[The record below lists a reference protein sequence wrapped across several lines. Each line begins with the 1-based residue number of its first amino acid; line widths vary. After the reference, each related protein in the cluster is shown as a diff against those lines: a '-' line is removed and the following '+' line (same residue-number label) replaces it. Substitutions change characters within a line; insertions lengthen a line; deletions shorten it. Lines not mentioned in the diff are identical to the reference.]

1 LKVGLLQNT
10 LNVIG
15 GAERFTV
22 DLIKVLKDR
31 GHEVHLATFDKV
43 DWNRVEQ
50 NMGPCVK
57 PDRCFSIFWKRLPI
71 FGIYQRLLMVLAVRR
86 LAKSVDITINTHS
99 DHLFCQTDIV
109 YMHGVNPTL
118 SWNLSGLKVPWWK
131 IPYILPY
138 AIITWIASK
147 RKKPNAFFITNSY
160 HSARKLLELH
170 GIQAERVIYPPV
182 HTEVYRELSQETD
195 REDLVLTISRYAK
208 EKDLDHIIEI
218 AKRTRKAIKF
228 IVVGQ
233 TANRF
238 EEAIARSLMEKA
250 KSLDLPME
258 FLVNISQEEKRGI
271 MAKAKVYL
279 HVSSFE
285 HFGLSVCE
293 SVSAGCIPVAVNE
306 GGHLEILEHAKPFAY
321 THNSFEEA
329 AEHVEKAVEAW
340 TPTTA
345 QFISSR
351 MEHFNLDRFADEMLQ
366 VVEGFK

>member
-1 LKVGLLQNT
+1 MRVGLLQNT

-22 DLIKVLKDR
+22 DLIKVLKDG

-43 DWNRVEQ
+43 DWGCVEQ
-50 NMGPCVK
+50 NMGRCIK

-71 FGIYQRLLMVLAVRR
+71 FGIYQRLLMVLAVKR

-99 DHLFCQTDIV
+99 DHLFCRTDIV

-118 SWNLSGLKVPWWK
+118 SWNLKVPWWK
-131 IPYILPY
+131 VPYVLPY
-138 AIITWIASK
+138 AIVTWIALK

-160 HSARKLLELH
+160 HSGQKLLKLH
-170 GIQAERVIYPPV
+170 GIQAKRVIYPPV
-182 HTEVYRELSQETD
+182 HTEVYRQLSEETD

-218 AKRTRKAIKF
+218 AKLTKKSIRF
-228 IVVGQ
+228 ILVGQ

-250 KSLDLPME
+250 ESLPIE
-258 FLVNISQEEKRGI
+258 FLVNISQEEKRMV

-293 SVSAGCIPVAVNE
+293 SISAGCIPVAVNE
-306 GGHLEILEHAKPFAY
+306 GGHLEILEFAKPFAY
-321 THNSFEEA
+321 TYNSFEEA
-329 AEHVEKAVEAW
+329 AYQVEKAVEAW

-345 QFISSR
+345 CFISSR